1 MKAGAVDVRL
11 VSAHVSF
18 WVLGPSNVGDGHHTM
33 LEVFCS
39 QVQGG
44 LEREVVPSCRRC
56 RRRSL
61 QAGLLLLSLRCRQ
74 LMQLCKG
81 HFWARHHFLTL
92 PPRRGPPAR
101 QLSAC
106 TNVFH
111 SLAQPPRGAELRLWA
126 G

>member
-44 LEREVVPSCRRC
+44 LKREVLPPCRRC
-56 RRRSL
+56 RRRRRSL

-74 LMQLCKG
+74 LMQLCQG

-101 QLSAC
+101 QLSAQTC
-106 TNVFH
+106 STH
-111 SLAQPPRGAELRLWA
+111 LAQPPR
-126 G
+126 